1 VYDRIPTLGRA
12 VTPSIEAGAVGIN
25 EWRLPKAEI
34 PFGGINP
41 TGIGAGGGEEGLREL
56 LKTQIIS
63 MPQPVFAS

>member
-1 VYDRIPTLGRA
+1 MAPA
-12 VTPSIEAGAVGIN
+12 IEAGAAGIN
-25 EWRLPKAEI
+25 EWRLPNAEI

-41 TGIGAGGGEEGLREL
+41 IGIGAGGGEEGLRES